1 MLISSSRLVQ
11 PLSWICTSA
20 VRHPRSSW
28 STCYVFYIHSMFMQY
43 IQNTKGAVCRFHAP
57 WSARQLLPILEAMK
71 ANKNVVQS
79 GYMCLFKYLQHGY
92 YYYRSSS
99 IGDSLSSFYVC
110 EGSKNLSDWTFSS
123 WPISLEQQNLV
134 LQELDVAKMVH
145 SKCQNTEVPRNRL
158 TLRDGTSA

>member
-1 MLISSSRLVQ
+1 MQHMLRFLYTQ
-11 PLSWICTSA
+11 HNT
-20 VRHPRSSW
+20 
-28 STCYVFYIHSMFMQY
+28 FMQY

-110 EGSKNLSDWTFSS
+110 EGSKNLSDWTFGS
-123 WPISLEQQNLV
+123 WPISLEQQILV
-134 LQELDVAKMVH
+134 LQELDVATMVH
-145 SKCQNTEVPRNRL
+145 SRCQNTKCPEIGWPWEMALVHKPLQRSQAQRL
-158 TLRDGTSA
+158 LSCISVVRTPKW